1 MGLCK
6 RANVIIPNEVHYSIT
21 STINDYFV
29 NRFCQA
35 PLDKAEGAGTSSSRP
50 KPRRALAFDQMA
62 FASYCC
68 ENFEASRRSQTFL
81 FDAMQQQFQN
91 TFLAPEDRTFPTQA
105 EYVSYANWPEGRPN
119 FMGVLAAVVRL
130 VVYRWMK
137 RWRKPLVQWVA
148 VMMRKVKRR
157 PVGSNRFILVFSFF
171 FIVNCTLGGSSSPFK
186 LFC

>member
-6 RANVIIPNEVHYSIT
+6 KANVIIPNEVHYTIT

-50 KPRRALAFDQMA
+50 KPRRAPAFDQMA

-68 ENFEASRRSQTFL
+68 ENFEASRRSQAFL

-91 TFLAPEDRTFPTQA
+91 NFLAPEDRTFPTQA
-105 EYVSYANWPEGRPN
+105 EYVSYANWPEGRPS
-119 FMGVLAAVVRL
+119 FMGGAGSSGQTSGAQVDEEMEEAIG
-130 VVYRWMK
+130 
-137 RWRKPLVQWVA
+137 
-148 VMMRKVKRR
+148 
-157 PVGSNRFILVFSFF
+157 PVG
-171 FIVNCTLGGSSSPFK
+171 GGDDEES
-186 LFC
+186 